1 MTQDEALAILES
13 GQSALLTG
21 AAGTGKTYV
30 LNKFIKRAKKRGLH
44 VAVTATTG
52 LAATH
57 LNGTTIHAWSGI
69 GVHDSMDAYA
79 AAKLG
84 ASRQDIIRKADVLV
98 IDEISMLHD
107 FRLDMVDEILRLV
120 REDATPFGGMQVI
133 LCGDFFQLPPVNRRD
148 SRQGSFVISSEAW
161 QKNVFTVC
169 YLEKQYRQ
177 SKDEAYTQIL
187 NGIRA
192 GVLTRNQLALLD
204 ARKQATPDPFTPLTR
219 LLTVNVDVDSVNEEQ
234 LDSLEGDVH
243 EYYMDTHGGKNY
255 VEQLQRSCLAPE
267 TLRLKL
273 GAQVMCIKN
282 AQDRSYVNGSL
293 GVVTG
298 FEKNTD
304 MPEVELLSGRRITV
318 RPETWELMDGDKRR
332 AQLMQLPLRL
342 AWAITVHKSQGMTLD
357 AARIDLSRAFVEG
370 MGYVALSR
378 VRSLKHLI
386 LDGLN
391 GMALRVSPMAKQIDA
406 ELRTRSAQAL
416 EDHAAA
422 IAQWQAD
429 EASGAHEAA
438 IAQKAAAASVDPE
451 LFEALRTWRFALAQS
466 KAVPPYVIADNKA
479 LEAVAAQKPT
489 TEKALQNVP
498 GFGPKRVE
506 NYGADILKIVQE
518 HQTPDAPDNPA
529 ETFPTDKHAGKR

>member
-13 GQSALLTG
+13 GRSVLLTG

-30 LNKFIKRAKKRGLH
+30 LNKFIKRARKRGLH

-57 LNGTTIHAWSGI
+57 LSGTTIHAWSGI
-69 GVHDSMDAYA
+69 GVHDSIDKYA
-79 AAKLG
+79 ASKLG
-84 ASRQDIIRKADVLV
+84 ASRQDLIRKADVLV

-107 FRLDMVDEILRLV
+107 FRLDMVDEILRVV
-120 REDATPFGGMQVI
+120 REGDMPFGGMQVI

-148 SRQGSFVISSEAW
+148 SRQGSFVISSEVW
-161 QKNVFTVC
+161 QQNVFSVC

-192 GVLTRNQLALLD
+192 GVLTRNQLSALN
-204 ARKQATPDPFTPLTR
+204 ARKEATPDPFTPLTR
-219 LLTVNVDVDSVNEEQ
+219 LLTVNVDVDSVNNEQ
-234 LDSLEGDVH
+234 LDELEGEVH
-243 EYYMDTHGGKNY
+243 EYYMETHGGKNY

-282 AQDRSYVNGSL
+282 SQERKYVNGSL
-293 GVVTG
+293 GVVVG
-298 FEKNTD
+298 FEKHTD
-304 MPEVELLSGRRITV
+304 YPQVELLNGRKITIS
-318 RPETWELMDGDKRR
+318 PDTWELMDGDKRR
-332 AQLMQLPLRL
+332 AQLVQLPLRL

-386 LDGLN
+386 LDGIN
-391 GMALRVSPMAKQIDA
+391 GMALRVSPLAKQIDS
-406 ELRTRSAQAL
+406 ELRGKSDQAL
-416 EDHAAA
+416 ADHAGA

-429 EASGAHEAA
+429 EASGAHEVEM
-438 IAQKAAAASVDPE
+438 AQRAEALSVNPE
-451 LFEALRTWRFALAQS
+451 LFEALRVWRAGLAAS
-466 KAVPPYVIADNKA
+466 NAVPPYVIADNKA
-479 LEAVAAQKPT
+479 LEAVAAEKPT
-489 TEKALQNVP
+489 TAKALKNVP

-506 NYGADILKIVQE
+506 NYGEDILRIVKE
-518 HQTPDAPDNPA
+518 HATSSKSAKA
-529 ETFPTDKHAGKR
+529 